1 MKKILFAVA
10 VGISIAAN
18 ADVIYWMVDSNPIDV
33 AQFSGSPISQTWDE
47 ARLKVDGSDVA
58 YGTLSSSA
66 WRDLNDID
74 AYAYTALPD
83 SYNSFAIE
91 LYQGGKFVGQTSGT
105 AAQLAQYIFSSPM
118 SVLPTTAFGMAAAG
132 STYAVPEPTSGLLF
146 LVGGMLLG
154 LKRRRQKV

>member
-18 ADVIYWMVDSNPIDV
+18 ADVIYWMVESNPVDV
-33 AQFSGSPISQTWDE
+33 TQFSGQAISQTWDE
-47 ARLKVDGSDVA
+47 ARLKVDGSDVTG
-58 YGTLSSSA
+58 GTLSSSA
-66 WRDLNDID
+66 WSDFDKAG
-74 AYAYTALPD
+74 AYAWTTLPN

-91 LYQGGKFVGQTSGT
+91 LYESGKFVGQTTGT

-146 LVGGMLLG
+146 LIGGMLLG
-154 LKRRRQKV
+154 LKRRRQQV

>member
-18 ADVIYWMVDSNPIDV
+18 ADVIYWMIDSNPVDV

-47 ARLKVDGSDVA
+47 ARLIVDGSGVA
-58 YGTLSSSA
+58 GGTLTSSA
-66 WRDLNDID
+66 WSEFDAIG
-74 AYAYTALPD
+74 AYAYTTLPN

-91 LYQGGKFVGQTSGT
+91 LYQGGKFVGQTTGT
-105 AAQLAQYIFSSPM
+105 AAQLAPYIFSSPM

-146 LVGGMLLG
+146 IIGGMLLG
-154 LKRRRQKV
+154 LKRKRQV